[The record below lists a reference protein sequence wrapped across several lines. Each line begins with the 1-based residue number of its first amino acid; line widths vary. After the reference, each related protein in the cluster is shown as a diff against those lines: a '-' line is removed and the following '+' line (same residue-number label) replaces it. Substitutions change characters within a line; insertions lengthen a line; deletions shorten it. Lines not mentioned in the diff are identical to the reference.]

1 MGKYVNRPEN
11 MNVIV
16 AEMADIGILTYNET
30 RDGYYIS
37 KKTSSIMNDIAYDHY
52 PLKIADLVD
61 ILVEFNVRDQSAVI
75 DYAHVLYQSIKKF
88 ERKNDMPNGI
98 MESIKTTKKSHTDEA
113 LK

>member
-37 KKTSSIMNDIAYDHY
+37 KKTSSIMTDMAQIG
-52 PLKIADLVD
+52 
-61 ILVEFNVRDQSAVI
+61 R
-75 DYAHVLYQSIKKF
+75 AHV
-88 ERKNDMPNGI
+88 
-98 MESIKTTKKSHTDEA
+98 
-113 LK
+113 